1 MAFDRYPMKRTSQAE
16 FLRRL
21 SAYLSDIDDRLGE
34 GSGDNGKLDGGNAL
48 TIYNEQTPG
57 IDCGGSAGGDG
68 PPPIDPAIIVLD
80 QFDGAAGTLI
90 QDHTPDVDR
99 EGGGWAQVEID
110 GDIQLTGAGAA
121 GAPSSANTG
130 GFVGGEIDVGQ
141 VDNYRLTQD
150 FVLND
155 NSYFNRWGT
164 SFATTGATQGSQGYS
179 VRVDQG
185 AGGVD
190 LVQGGLNSSTILDSF
205 SYTASDDGLIRFVIT
220 YEGATVT
227 AEVYERS
234 TDPMT
239 LLGTLTG
246 PAPIQPSNQTLVAFV
261 QRGSQGEEV
270 LCEYFEAR
278 ETS

>member
-21 SAYLSDIDDRLGE
+21 SDYLSDIDDRLGAR
-34 GSGDNGKLDGGNAL
+34 SGDNGKLDGGNAL
-48 TIYNEQTPG
+48 TIYDEQTPG

-99 EGGGWAQVEID
+99 EGVGWNQVETN
-110 GDIQLTGAGAA
+110 GDIQLTGDGAA
-121 GAPSSANTG
+121 GSPSSANTG
-130 GFVGGEIDVGQ
+130 GFVGGEFDVGL
-141 VDNYRLTQD
+141 VNNYRITQD
-150 FVLND
+150 FILND

-164 SFATTGATQGSQGYS
+164 SFATNDATQGAQGYS

-190 LVQGGLNSSTILDSF
+190 LVQGGLNSNTIIDSF
-205 SYTASDDGLIRFVIT
+205 SYTASDGDLIRFVIT

-227 AEVYERS
+227 AEVYDRS
-234 TDPMT
+234 TDPIT